1 MKKLT
6 ASFILVFALAALGFA
21 QSSKTPTIEQSLSLK
36 SAANPRISP
45 DGRLVAYQVQETNWE
60 ENAFEN
66 ELWIAVVATGERY
79 QLTNAKKSS
88 TAPAWSPDSKRIAFI
103 SDRDGKRQI
112 YLIAPAG
119 GEATQLTSI
128 ETGVNSFN
136 WSPDGRRI
144 AFTAV
149 EPRAVGR

>member
-1 MKKLT
+1 MKKVI
-6 ASFILVFALAALGFA
+6 AAFMLVLALAPFALAG
-21 QSSKTPTIEQSLSLK
+21 SEKTPTIEQSLSLK

-66 ELWIAVVATGERY
+66 EIWIAVTRTGERF

-88 TAPAWSPDSKRIAFI
+88 SAPAWSPDSKRIAFI

-112 YLIAPAG
+112 YLIAP
-119 GEATQLTSI
+119 
-128 ETGVNSFN
+128 
-136 WSPDGRRI
+136 
-144 AFTAV
+144 
-149 EPRAVGR
+149 